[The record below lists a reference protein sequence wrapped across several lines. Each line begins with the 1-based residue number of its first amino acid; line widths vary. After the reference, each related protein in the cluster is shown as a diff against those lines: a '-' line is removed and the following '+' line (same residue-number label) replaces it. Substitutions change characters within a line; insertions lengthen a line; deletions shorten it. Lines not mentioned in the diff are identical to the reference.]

1 MQRILGAVI
10 LAAGIIYG
18 ILIVYM
24 ALKDKEK
31 FRSERGS
38 FLLLLPAEALVFF
51 IGSSGIS
58 DYVMNTIVARRL
70 KTAEDKQLPGTLVVS
85 NLVPGAI
92 IAFSL
97 LRSEGVVHWT
107 VLVFCGLSA
116 MIGTLAGVRLVRRFE
131 GTAIRKIMAVALM
144 FSMVALIVRMI
155 VSKGAMSDAISL
167 TTPRLVIAVVI
178 LFFTGLL
185 NMFGIPMKATWT
197 AIFLMLGLSPLSTL
211 TMSLVLGSVSPL
223 TGGYAMIRSGNYHQ
237 KTAVAAATA
246 GAFGA
251 VLGVVFALSLS
262 PLVLNI
268 VLIGVMIVAIVSLL
282 K

>member
-18 ILIVYM
+18 ILIVYR

-38 FLLLLPAEALVFF
+38 FLWLLPAEALVFF
-51 IGSSGIS
+51 ISASGIS
-58 DYVMNTIVARRL
+58 DFVMNTIAARRL
-70 KTAEDKQLPGTLVVS
+70 RTADDGHLPGTLVAS
-85 NLVPGAI
+85 TLVPGSI

-97 LRSEGVVHWT
+97 LQNEGALHWSL
-107 VLVFCGLSA
+107 LVFCSVASMSGSL
-116 MIGTLAGVRLVRRFE
+116 IGVRLVSRFN
-131 GTAIRKIMAVALM
+131 GDAIRKIMAAALL
-144 FSMVALIVRMI
+144 FSMAALIVRMI
-155 VSKGAMSDAISL
+155 VSRGATGEASFLSA
-167 TTPRLVIAVVI
+167 PKLVIAVII
-178 LFFTGLL
+178 LFFTGAL
-185 NMFGIPMKATWT
+185 NMFGIPMKATW
-197 AIFLMLGLSPLSTL
+197 AAVFLLLGLSPLSSLTL
-211 TMSLVLGSVSPL
+211 TLVLASLTPL
-223 TGGYAMIRSGNYHQ
+223 AGGYAIVRSGNYHQ

-246 GAFGA
+246 GALGA